1 MVYYFTSKPPNEEAT
16 PQLMDAP
23 GGFAADIPPEGC
35 MLYMGKDKFENE
47 ELIKHSWPEDV
58 WFHVDKESSA
68 HVYIRL
74 PRGSH
79 KKGDNWFKEIHPLV
93 VEDCCQLVKANS
105 IRGNKQDHVRI
116 VFTPASNLKKTQGM
130 EVGQVGFHSDKTVFK
145 AQIKERR
152 NEIVNRLEK
161 TKKWE
166 EPNLQADLIQRNK
179 EERVIA
185 AKEAEVER
193 IAKEKQQAEW
203 KADKEAKSYDKLYD
217 PTQMTAVGEIELDSD
232 GEPDFM

>member
-1 MVYYFTSKPPNEEAT
+1 
-16 PQLMDAP
+16 
-23 GGFAADIPPEGC
+23 

-47 ELIKHSWPEDV
+47 ALIKYSWPEDI
-58 WFHVDKESSA
+58 WYHVDRESSA

-74 PRGSH
+74 PREQYDAAMKAGDKDWY
-79 KKGDNWFKEIHPLV
+79 KKIDEKV

-105 IRGNKQDHVRI
+105 IKGNKQDNVSI

-130 EVGQVGFHSDKTVFK
+130 DTGQVGFHDEGQRWKTKVEARK
-145 AQIKERR
+145 

-166 EPNLQADLIQRNK
+166 DTDLEADFIRRKK
-179 EERVIA
+179 EESTEKARA
-185 AKEAEVER
+185 AEKER
-193 IAKEKQQAEW
+193 IEREAQEKKWKEE
-203 KADKEAKSYDKLYD
+203 KEAKSYDRLYD
-217 PTQMTAVGEIELDSD
+217 ESLCTRAGEIELDSD